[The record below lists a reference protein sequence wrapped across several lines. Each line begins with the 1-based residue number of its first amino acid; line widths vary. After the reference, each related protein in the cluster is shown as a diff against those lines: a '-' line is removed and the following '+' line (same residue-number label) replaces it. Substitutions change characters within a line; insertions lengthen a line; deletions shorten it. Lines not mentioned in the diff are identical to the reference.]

1 MAPWQPPCALEKDRS
16 LEVKNGP
23 GYSRQPLLYDMSCR
37 FSENK
42 RSKRKTVL
50 LPGAVHCTAVK
61 EKRERERREPFAS
74 SGNYILQGSKR
85 AELPRS
91 VTITYNSLSSTVKD
105 SFAQSLSGTGLLWR
119 HIWNQFTTLP
129 QVRTSPWRER
139 PSPQSRPNSVDRGWK
154 F

>member
-61 EKRERERREPFAS
+61 EKKREKDVSPLLHLEITSCRDPR
-74 SGNYILQGSKR
+74 GL
-85 AELPRS
+85 ELPSS
-91 VTITYNSLSSTVKD
+91 VRITYNSLSSTMKD
-105 SFAQSLSGTGLLWR
+105 SFAQSLSGTGLLWL

-129 QVRTSPWRER
+129 QVRTSP
-139 PSPQSRPNSVDRGWK
+139 
-154 F
+154 